1 MGNPKYKLKSTA
13 SFTTYEFVSEGP
25 KGRIRKLV
33 KYTEY
38 GDTGAFNLG
47 FGDKLGKSNR
57 FDDKVISGNGDSKK
71 VLATV
76 AATLYE
82 FTNKYPNAII
92 FATGSSLARTR
103 LYRIGISNALDDIN
117 KDFDVRGYLDDK
129 WETFER
135 NRDYSIFFITRKLIK
150 NEKN

>member
-1 MGNPKYKLKSTA
+1 MENPKYLFESTA

-33 KYTEY
+33 SYAEF
-38 GDTGAFNLG
+38 GDTGAYNLG
-47 FGDKLGKSNR
+47 FGDKLGDTDN
-57 FDDKVISGNGDSKK
+57 FDDKVITDNGDSKK

-82 FTNKYPNAII
+82 FINKHPNALV
-92 FATGSSLARTR
+92 FATGSTVARTR

-117 KDFDVRGYLDDK
+117 KDFVVRGYFEGE
-129 WETFER
+129 WEIFER
-135 NRDYSIFFITRKLIK
+135 NRDYSIFLITKKIRT
-150 NEKN
+150 